1 MKWWVHQVT
10 MAADLVTPL
19 GVWMALD
26 QPGTFLFESVVGGEQ
41 TARYSVVGADPLL
54 HYHLFRDRLT
64 LKRGGHSLVWEGNPI
79 DHLQSQMGEWQVPDL
94 PATGFYGGLVGHL
107 DWDAISLFEPCIQTT
122 RQDPL
127 GHLFWPGVVVVFDHA
142 TRHVQIMGW
151 SMASQSEAES
161 RVLRAVAAIERGVPS
176 PPLTPSPVVTV
187 VPELTQAAF
196 ESMVLRGQ
204 SHIRNGDVFQI
215 VLSQA
220 FDIPS
225 TRSPVAVYRQLRLT
239 NPSPYMVLLNGGD
252 YHVVGSSPEML
263 CQVSQGR
270 VVSRPIAGTRPRD
283 VNHPEW
289 DDERMASLMAD
300 EKERAE
306 HVMLV
311 DLARNDLGRVCY
323 PVQCEEMMT
332 IDRYSHVM
340 HMVSRV
346 TGQLKPG
353 KTGWDVLKATFPAGT
368 LSGAPKLKA
377 IQLIHDIE
385 SVNRG
390 WYGGVIGFMGCQGN
404 MDWCIAIRTAVYRQG
419 VYRVQAGAGVVA
431 DSHPTTE
438 WMECRTKAMAVIQ
451 ACGGSL

>member
-1 MKWWVHQVT
+1 MKWWMHQVS

-26 QPGTFLFESVVGGEQ
+26 QPGTVLFESVVGGEQ
-41 TARYSVVGADPLL
+41 TARYSMVGAEPLL
-54 HYHLFRDRLT
+54 HYHLFGHRLT
-64 LKRGGHSLVWEGNPI
+64 LTIEGQVSVWEGNPI
-79 DHLQSQMGEWQVPDL
+79 DQLQAQMGEWDVPDI
-94 PATGFYGGLVGHL
+94 PPTGFYGGLVGHL
-107 DWDAISLFEPCIQTT
+107 DWDAISLFERCIPTQ
-122 RQDPL
+122 RSDAL

-142 TRHVQIMGW
+142 TRHVQIVGW
-151 SMASQSEAES
+151 SMVSSSEAEA
-161 RVLRAVAAIERGVPS
+161 RVANALTAIEHGVP
-176 PPLTPSPVVTV
+176 PQPLTPSPVGAAVC
-187 VPELTQAAF
+187 EMTQDTF
-196 ESMVLRGQ
+196 ESMVRQGQ
-204 SHIRNGDVFQI
+204 AHIRDGDVFQI

-225 TRSPVAVYRQLRLT
+225 ARSPVAVYRELRLT
-239 NPSPYMVLLNGGD
+239 NPSPYMVLMNGGD

-289 DDERMASLMAD
+289 DEDRMASLMAD

-323 PVQCEEMMT
+323 PVQCDEMMT

-340 HMVSRV
+340 HMVSKV

-377 IQLIHDIE
+377 IQLIHEIE
-385 SVNRG
+385 PVNRG
-390 WYGGVIGFMGCQGN
+390 WYGGIIGFMGCQGT

-438 WMECRTKAMAVIQ
+438 WMESRTKAMAVIQ
-451 ACGGSL
+451 ACGGTL